1 MKLTIKLTAAF
12 LMILFLFTS
21 AHSTKKNPIY
31 GTWKITT
38 GKHNGTPAPQ
48 GMMDRFQSF
57 DKTQTFQTLINM
69 PDGKQV
75 IGNMGNFYLVNDTT
89 IVTYHK
95 DQSGKLENI
104 ANTYNFHVKND
115 TMHYYGFYLR
125 QLPNNQNALLK
136 VYIEEWWVKV
146 K

>member
-1 MKLTIKLTAAF
+1 MKPIFKNLLILTLIFVVT
-12 LMILFLFTS
+12 TS
-21 AHSTKKNPIY
+21 GTPVKKNPIF
-31 GTWKITT
+31 GTWKIIN

-48 GMMDRFQSF
+48 VMMDRFQSF
-57 DKTQTFQTLINM
+57 DKSQTFQTLIKM

-95 DQSGKLENI
+95 DQSGKLDNI
-104 ANTYNFHVKND
+104 ANTYNFQIEND
-115 TMHYYGFYLR
+115 TMHFYGFYLR
-125 QLPNNQNALLK
+125 QLPNNQTTLLK
-136 VYIEEWWVKV
+136 VYIEEWWVKI

>member
-1 MKLTIKLTAAF
+1 MKLTIKLAVVF
-12 LMILFLFTS
+12 LMIFFLFTS
-21 AHSTKKNPIY
+21 EHSTKQNPIY
-31 GTWKITT
+31 GTWKITN

-48 GMMDRFQSF
+48 IMMDRFQSF
-57 DKTQTFQTLINM
+57 DKSQTFQTLIKM

-95 DQSGKLENI
+95 DQFGKLENI

-125 QLPNNQNALLK
+125 QLPNNQTTLLK